1 MTAHDPSTP
10 YVTGW
15 ELVIAARRFQ
25 HRMEVA
31 MDQALEGFAITF
43 AQYRALEAISEIGP
57 MHIAYLARLLKV
69 SRQAAQRSARHLAN
83 HGLVDLRA
91 EGREVVI
98 EITPEARR
106 RLELCRTAT
115 SRLRESLADRLSEQ
129 QRSSLASLLR
139 DAERAFQPPPPRVRP
154 WWLD

>member
-1 MTAHDPSTP
+1 MRDADFLPHASP
-10 YVTGW
+10 W
-15 ELVIAARRFQ
+15 ELMVMLRRCQ
-25 HRMEVA
+25 HQLEVF
-31 MDQALEGFAITF
+31 MDESLDGMGMSF

-69 SRQAAQRSARHLAN
+69 SRQAAQRSARQLAN

-106 RLELCRTAT
+106 RLKLCRTAT
-115 SRLRESLADRLSEQ
+115 SQLRESLADRLSEE
-129 QRSSLASLLR
+129 QRSSLAALLR

>member
-1 MTAHDPSTP
+1 MRDADFLP
-10 YVTGW
+10 YASPW
-15 ELVIAARRFQ
+15 ELMVMLRRCQ
-25 HRMEVA
+25 HQLEVF
-31 MDQALEGFAITF
+31 MDESLNGMGMSF

-69 SRQAAQRSARHLAN
+69 SRQAAQRSARQLAN

-106 RLELCRTAT
+106 RLQLCRTAT
-115 SRLRESLADRLSEQ
+115 SQLRESLADRLSEK
-129 QRSSLASLLR
+129 QRSTLAALLR